1 MKITKKQLKK
11 IIKEELMNE
20 ADEMGEL
27 SDETGLSPSA
37 LRGLMA
43 EHGVVVEVYYPRG
56 DISKLAVEFEDGH
69 VELAGGSDEP
79 HRYR

>member
-11 IIKEELMNE
+11 IIKETLMNE